1 MPVLRER
8 KIPPEYID
16 TFLKKGGCVKI
27 GSEIWYIQAKRLQ
40 IGVIESVDPAGDN
53 ITVITKGKPV
63 KLNPMASI
71 VFTEPF
77 FKIPKDLKALKN
89 P

>member
-8 KIPPEYID
+8 KIPSEYVD
-16 TFLKKGGCVKI
+16 QYLKMGGCSRI
-27 GSEIWYIQAKRLQ
+27 GAEVWYLAGKKLEIGTIQS
-40 IGVIESVDPAGDN
+40 IDEAGDT

-63 KLNPMASI
+63 NLNPVASI

-77 FKIPKDLKALKN
+77 YKIPKDLGK
-89 P
+89 